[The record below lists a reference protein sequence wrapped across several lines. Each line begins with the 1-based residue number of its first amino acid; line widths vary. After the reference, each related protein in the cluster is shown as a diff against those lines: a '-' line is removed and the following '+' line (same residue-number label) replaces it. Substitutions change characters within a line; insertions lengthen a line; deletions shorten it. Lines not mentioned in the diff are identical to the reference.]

1 MKKLADHIR
10 QANEDAT
17 EVHISSQKISKRF
30 SQIES
35 VDLEHLQAAAPLLPD
50 ADA

>member
-10 QANEDAT
+10 MANKDAE
-17 EVHISSQKISKRF
+17 EVLITSQKISKRF

-35 VDLEHLQAAAPLLPD
+35 VDLEHLRAPTPALLPD
-50 ADA
+50 EE

>member
-10 QANEDAT
+10 MANKDAED
-17 EVHISSQKISKRF
+17 VHITSQKISKRF

-35 VDLEHLQAAAPLLPD
+35 VDLEHLRAPTPPLLPEEE
-50 ADA
+50 